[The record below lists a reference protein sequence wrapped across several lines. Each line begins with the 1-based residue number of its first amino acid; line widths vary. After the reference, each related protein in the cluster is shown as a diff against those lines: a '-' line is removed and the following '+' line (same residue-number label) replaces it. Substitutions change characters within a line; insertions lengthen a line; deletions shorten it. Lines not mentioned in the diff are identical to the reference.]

1 MARDK
6 LLTVKKVYSAR
17 ERKLA
22 AALAAARAA
31 RDRQVVQADALKDM
45 LVQYRNDQPVSG
57 EVLPQRLAM
66 LHRFYQ
72 QVSETLV
79 LHSRQVQ
86 KLDEREARQRALW
99 HEARV
104 DERAIDRLL
113 QKRSEELRVLE
124 RRKGRRPGAGKP
136 RDWTMLNL
144 SNDNEAT

>member
-1 MARDK
+1 MAHDK
-6 LLTVKKVYSAR
+6 LLAVKKVYSAR
-17 ERKLA
+17 ERRLA

-31 RDRQVVQADALKDM
+31 RDRQVAQAEALEGM
-45 LVQYRNDQPVSG
+45 LVQYRNDQPDSG
-57 EVLPQRLAM
+57 EVNPRRLAM

-79 LHSRQVQ
+79 LHSRQVN
-86 KLDEREARQRALW
+86 KLDEREARARARW
-99 HEARV
+99 HDARV

-113 QKRSEELRVLE
+113 EKRAQELKVLA

-144 SNDNEAT
+144 SNDNEGS